1 MCEPQSK
8 LDDLMAPLTPNQL
21 LIGRSSSEPVRM
33 EFDENDGFVARQA
46 YIQQLHQ
53 AWWTRWIQEVLPTLV
68 PCKRWRDIRRNLK
81 VNDLVM
87 MKYPGQLKDDYR
99 IAKVI
104 KVYPDQKG
112 LIRTVRVAYRKRDK
126 REPTEVYWKKRLTEE
141 DVAIQ
146 RLSILQAAGEG
157 FPKGGIADE
166 YPIDVDQRL
175 ATVKSCF
182 VKIETLE
189 HMNLF
194 K

>member
-1 MCEPQSK
+1 
-8 LDDLMAPLTPNQL
+8 
-21 LIGRSSSEPVRM
+21 
-33 EFDENDGFVARQA
+33 
-46 YIQQLHQ
+46 
-53 AWWTRWIQEVLPTLV
+53 
-68 PCKRWRDIRRNLK
+68 
-81 VNDLVM
+81 M

-112 LIRTVRVAYRKRDK
+112 LIRTVRVTYRKRDK
-126 REPTEVYWKKRLTEE
+126 REPTEVYWKKRLMEE

-157 FPKGGIADE
+157 FPTGGIADE